1 MSERPD
7 SSDAPVDPAPAP
19 TSPTAASP
27 DSAAPT
33 APPGTSWDLVQRLK
47 AEGATREVMLEQL
60 KAAGLDDEGAKVLV
74 NSVAGALP
82 SELPSAQLT
91 AGTDL
96 LSPSVYTL
104 SDIGLT
110 GPPTVVGLYWMG
122 FGVAILLA
130 LGLGWMLTAAG
141 LAEVP
146 AGVGE
151 YALRIGGI
159 AASSALA
166 WGAFRYAQGI
176 RIRRRP

>member
-1 MSERPD
+1 M
-7 SSDAPVDPAPAP
+7 
-19 TSPTAASP
+19 
-27 DSAAPT
+27 
-33 APPGTSWDLVQRLK
+33 QRLK
-47 AEGATREVMLEQL
+47 AEGATREVMLEKL

-146 AGVGE
+146 PGVGE
-151 YALRIGGI
+151 YALRIGGV
-159 AASSALA
+159 AASTSLA
-166 WGAFRYAQGI
+166 WGAFRYAQGVT
-176 RIRRRP
+176 IRRKP